1 MLIAKRRGQTPKALI
16 SGSAALFLLFAQLSS
31 AVLAQESPGAPN
43 AAPPGAA
50 KPGPPPGEA
59 TPQQLQQLVSP
70 IALYPDLMVAQILT
84 ASTYPTQIV
93 EADRWLQDN
102 KNLKGQQLADAVD
115 AQPWDPSV
123 RSLTA
128 YPPVLDNL
136 SQNLSWTSSLG
147 EAYYNQP
154 ADVMKAIQTLRGMAV
169 KSGTLKS
176 TPQQKV
182 TVQSSSGG
190 TSAPPTVV
198 TEGGST
204 VVTESGS
211 GGNQVIVIQPAQPDV
226 VYVPQYNPTTAY
238 GAPMA
243 APPGYSSED
252 LLLTG
257 LLSFGAGMLVGSLI
271 NSGSNHW
278 GCNWGGGTVNYNK
291 NVYVSNSNAVPS
303 RWGYG
308 NHPYNPNQPYHP
320 YSPNQP
326 YHPNY
331 GYGGYPRPNM
341 PSSYDQSQ
349 YKQDWQN
356 AKNNPQYQKDWQN
369 AKNNPQYQKDY
380 QNAKTTASN
389 DAESHGWSKSPSSTP
404 SSSNKSASSDNSSRG
419 WGDQDKQS
427 SQHSWGGQKQ
437 PGGFTQA
444 ASKRGQQSFGGGNR
458 RFGGGDRR
466 F

>member
-1 MLIAKRRGQTPKALI
+1 MLIAKRRGRAAKALI
-16 SGSAALFLLFAQLSS
+16 SGFAALFVVVAQVSP

-43 AAPPGAA
+43 SAPPGAGA
-50 KPGPPPGEA
+50 AAPGPAPGGA
-59 TPQQLQQLVSP
+59 TQKQLEQLVSP

-93 EADRWLQDN
+93 EADRWLQNN
-102 KNLKGQQLADAVD
+102 KDLKGQQLADAVD

-123 RSLTA
+123 RSITA

-136 SQNLSWTSSLG
+136 SQNLSWTSALG

-169 KSGTLKS
+169 KSGTLTS

-211 GGNQVIVIQPAQPDV
+211 SGNQVIVIQPAQPNV
-226 VYVPQYNPTTAY
+226 VYVPEYNPTTAY

-243 APPGYSSED
+243 APPGYSGTD
-252 LLLTG
+252 LLMTG
-257 LLSFGAGMLVGSLI
+257 LLSFGVGMMVGSLI
-271 NSGSNHW
+271 NSGSNSW
-278 GCNWGGGTVNYNK
+278 GCNWHGGNVNYNK

-308 NHPYNPNQPYHP
+308 NHPY
-320 YSPNQP
+320 SPNQP
-326 YHPNY
+326 YNPNHPNY
-331 GYGGYPRPNM
+331 GYGSYPRPNM
-341 PSSYDQSQ
+341 PKSYDQSQ

-356 AKNNPQYQKDWQN
+356 AKNNPQAQKDWQN

-380 QNAKTTASN
+380 QNEKTKASN
-389 DAESHGWSKSPSSTP
+389 DAESHGWSKTPTST
-404 SSSNKSASSDNSSRG
+404 SSSSKASSDNSSRG
-419 WGDQDKQS
+419 WSDQDKQS

-444 ASKRGQQSFGGGNR
+444 ASRRGQDSYSGSNNKGGSRRFGGGNR
-458 RFGGGDRR
+458 RF
-466 F
+466 